1 MVIKK
6 YYNNYFNI
14 HLLFIIIFPIFPSYF
29 GLFVEGFFS
38 LFLILSLSFFTNFKY
53 DIRIKK
59 IDFYIFYFISMFLLA
74 FISLTRS
81 QSYFVNNDILEL
93 FKYFYFLIS
102 YVVILSYLKESKNI
116 NNLVNFLVF
125 SIYPIIIL
133 FGLLESFTSTFDSL
147 SQFLYKGYRNVVSH
161 KAVFSFISPYT
172 YASVLIFP
180 AIFYFLSIFHT
191 QKGYKKYILLFL
203 LCVSSIAFSQ
213 SRTVFI
219 TLILSLFVACL
230 IVISRDGFHKYRFYF
245 TSLILSSCILFFS
258 LFFIDEILLIFN
270 YLYTGL
276 SILFEALLTLDKET
290 IIYSTP
296 SISNRYE
303 QLLEVI
309 NVQDDIPLIGA
320 GIFKGYIYPES
331 FYSLYLLRYGSL
343 GLFLYFIFLATLIFK
358 SVKSLKP
365 DDDFF
370 VFRLSFAT
378 YCLTLPISYFSS
390 AINDQLRSGF
400 IFILLSTI
408 LIFISSR
415 QRNYEN

>member
-1 MVIKK
+1 M
-6 YYNNYFNI
+6 
-14 HLLFIIIFPIFPSYF
+14 
-29 GLFVEGFFS
+29 
-38 LFLILSLSFFTNFKY
+38 
-53 DIRIKK
+53 
-59 IDFYIFYFISMFLLA
+59 
-74 FISLTRS
+74 
-81 QSYFVNNDILEL
+81 
-93 FKYFYFLIS
+93 
-102 YVVILSYLKESKNI
+102 
-116 NNLVNFLVF
+116 
-125 SIYPIIIL
+125 
-133 FGLLESFTSTFDSL
+133 
-147 SQFLYKGYRNVVSH
+147 
-161 KAVFSFISPYT
+161 
-172 YASVLIFP
+172 
-180 AIFYFLSIFHT
+180 
-191 QKGYKKYILLFL
+191 
-203 LCVSSIAFSQ
+203 SSIAFSQ

-245 TSLILSSCILFFS
+245 TSLILSTCILFFS

-400 IFILLSTI
+400 IFILLSSTC
-408 LIFISSR
+408 FINFSSKR
-415 QRNYEN
+415 LH